1 MEILKK
7 TGKILLGVMIG
18 VANMMIVDR
27 YCVKGKRPAA
37 GDLPKEPVEYVNPY
51 MGNISHL
58 LVPTYPTVHLPN
70 SMLRV
75 YPERSDFTGD
85 RLGGLPLIVTSH
97 RGSSA
102 FNLSPYQGDE
112 AGLRPVI
119 RYSYDREKIVP
130 YRYQVYLDDANIEVD
145 YAPSHQSAVY
155 NLTFEKDGLAYLVFN
170 SRNGELE
177 CDGNTVSGFQYVDK
191 KTKVYLYAET
201 DKAPEKSGVL
211 SDGTVKFG
219 ESSVE
224 GKNAALALAFSGQ
237 KEISVRYGISFISTE
252 QARKNL
258 EREINSYDVDAIA
271 RIGRNEWNDALGK
284 IQVSGGSENDKTIFY
299 TSLYRCYERP
309 VNLSEDGKYYSAFDG
324 KIHDDG
330 GHSFYTDDW
339 IWDTYRATHPLRIL
353 IDKERETD
361 IINSYLLMAQQMGTN
376 WMPTF
381 PEVTGDSRRMNSN
394 HAVATVIDAWRK
406 GVRGFDLEK
415 AYEAARKGIEEK
427 TLIPWSAAPSGWLDE
442 FYKEHG
448 YIPALKPG
456 EKETAENVSPWEKR
470 QPVAVTLGRLMT
482 NGAFRRLR
490 PNWERKKMR
499 NISLPGLITT
509 GTSLIRK
516 PASSIR
522 RTRTA
527 VLSKEWTTGIPEA
540 WEPVIIMMR
549 TAVMS
554 IVGMYNTISA
564 TWFRSSVETKPLR
577 LPSIRCSI
585 HPWACPNGNSIRS
598 CLTTPAMSACS
609 RWQMNRACISRI
621 SIIMPGNLGR
631 HRSASVSCSMNG
643 SVMT

>member
-7 TGKILLGVMIG
+7 TGKFLLGVVIG
-18 VANMMIVDR
+18 VAIMMFADR
-27 YCVKGKRPAA
+27 YYVKGKRLVA
-37 GDLPKEPVEYVNPY
+37 DNLPKEPVEYVNPY

-75 YPERSDFTGD
+75 YPERGDFTGD

-112 AGLRPVI
+112 AGLKPVI
-119 RYSYDREKIVP
+119 QYSYDREKIVP
-130 YRYQVYLDDANIEVD
+130 YRYQVYLDEANIEVD

-155 NLTFEKDGLAYLVFN
+155 SLKFEKDGPAYLVFN
-170 SRNGELE
+170 SRNGELK

-201 DKAPEKSGVL
+201 DKKPEKSGIL
-211 SDGTVKFG
+211 ASGTVKYG
-219 ESSVE
+219 KSSVE
-224 GKNAALALAFSGQ
+224 GKDAALALAFSGQ
-237 KEISVRYGISFISTE
+237 KEIGVRYGISFISTE

-258 EREINSYDVDAIA
+258 EREINSYDVSAIA

-284 IQVSGGSENDKTIFY
+284 IQVSGGSENDKTVFY

-324 KIHDDG
+324 KIHEDG
-330 GHSFYTDDW
+330 GRSFYTDDW

-353 IDKERETD
+353 IDKECETD

-381 PEVTGDSRRMNSN
+381 PEVPGDSRRMNSN

-456 EKETAENVSPWEKR
+456 EKETVADVSPWEKR
-470 QPVAVTLGRLMT
+470 QP
-482 NGAFRRLR
+482 
-490 PNWERKKMR
+490 
-499 NISLPGLITT
+499 LP
-509 GTSLIRK
+509 
-516 PASSIR
+516 
-522 RTRTA
+522 
-527 VLSKEWTTGIPEA
+527 
-540 WEPVIIMMR
+540 
-549 TAVMS
+549 
-554 IVGMYNTISA
+554 
-564 TWFRSSVETKPLR
+564 
-577 LPSIRCSI
+577 LP
-585 HPWACPNGNSIRS
+585 
-598 CLTTPAMSACS
+598 
-609 RWQMNRACISRI
+609 
-621 SIIMPGNLGR
+621 
-631 HRSASVSCSMNG
+631 
-643 SVMT
+643 

>member
-7 TGKILLGVMIG
+7 TGKFLLGVVIG
-18 VANMMIVDR
+18 VAIMMFADR
-27 YCVKGKRPAA
+27 YYVKGKRLIA
-37 GDLPKEPVEYVNPY
+37 DNLPKEPVEYVNPY

-58 LVPTYPTVHLPN
+58 LVPTYPTVHMPN

-75 YPERSDFTGD
+75 YPERGDFTGD

-112 AGLRPVI
+112 AGLKPVI
-119 RYSYDREKIVP
+119 QYSYDREKIVP
-130 YRYQVYLDDANIEVD
+130 YRYQVYLDEANIEVD

-155 NLTFEKDGLAYLVFN
+155 SLTFEKDGPAYLVFN
-170 SRNGELE
+170 SRNGELK

-201 DKAPEKSGVL
+201 DKTPEKSGVL
-211 SDGTVKFG
+211 ASGTVKYG
-219 ESSVE
+219 KSSVE
-224 GKNAALALAFSGQ
+224 GKDAALTLAFSGQ
-237 KEISVRYGISFISTE
+237 KEIGVRYGISFISTE

-258 EREINSYDVDAIA
+258 EREINSYDVSAIA

-284 IQVSGGSENDKTIFY
+284 IQVSGGSENDKTVFY

-324 KIHDDG
+324 KIHEDG
-330 GHSFYTDDW
+330 GRSFYTDDW

-442 FYKEHG
+442 FYKEVNHVRNSFIRTEADELT
-448 YIPALKPG
+448 YCFHIILRYEIEKAIFRDHVKVEELPALWNQKMQEYLQITPADDAEG
-456 EKETAENVSPWEKR
+456 ILQDMDWSDGSFGYFPSYLLGSIYDGMYLDRLEEELGSVDALLAEGRISEITKWLNEKIHQYGSTRSPKEVIRYVCGKEVSAEP
-470 QPVAVTLGRLMT
+470 
-482 NGAFRRLR
+482 
-490 PNWERKKMR
+490 
-499 NISLPGLITT
+499 
-509 GTSLIRK
+509 LIRYF
-516 PASSIR
+516 
-522 RTRTA
+522 
-527 VLSKEWTTGIPEA
+527 KEK
-540 WEPVIIMMR
+540 
-549 TAVMS
+549 
-554 IVGMYNTISA
+554 Y
-564 TWFRSSVETKPLR
+564 TKVY
-577 LPSIRCSI
+577 
-585 HPWACPNGNSIRS
+585 
-598 CLTTPAMSACS
+598 
-609 RWQMNRACISRI
+609 
-621 SIIMPGNLGR
+621 NLG
-631 HRSASVSCSMNG
+631 
-643 SVMT
+643 